1 MASTL
6 LPRSVAALVAAAA
19 VAAPIA
25 GCGSGGSS
33 SAGDAGADPAAF
45 LPASSPAY
53 VEAQVRPEGDLKTN
67 TEAVARKV
75 LATSDPSGKLIG
87 LLDKALADQGG
98 SYEKDIAPWLG
109 TRAGLAVTGA
119 GAAGGNGTPD
129 LAAAIASKDD
139 AAAEAFLA
147 REKGTTQREYRGVT
161 YRYKSGDDLAT
172 AVVDHAVVA
181 GTERGFRSAIDAQQ
195 GDALA
200 DAADFKKARATV
212 GTNGLGFAYVDPS
225 RAFDLA
231 LGAAGGAGSAGGAGA
246 AGGAGGTGAAKGVQQ
261 AQMLKGLLAGSGLRT
276 IAAKLD
282 VAADAVRIDAAAI
295 GLKSGT
301 AGVKGDGPGAAAAV
315 PAGSWLS
322 VGVGDVGGAVTR
334 QLGQL
339 GASGAT
345 GGMDPAAILQQLK
358 GSLGIDVQ
366 KDFLSWMG
374 DAAIFVRGTTV
385 SDLNGA
391 LVVQSKDPAKS
402 TAAIGKIRKL
412 LSTFGVKTGALTG
425 VAGAEGLTVG
435 AGSLPDAI
443 EVAAK
448 DDTFVIAYG
457 HDALKDALAGG
468 ARLGDTAAFKTAAG
482 LLGGAKPSL
491 FLDTPQVVT
500 LLASAAGSDPSF
512 AKAKPTLEAFGPAA
526 AGVTAEGDVTR
537 VKIAVAVP

>member
-1 MASTL
+1 MVPSL
-6 LPRSVAALVAAAA
+6 LHRSVAAFVAVAA
-19 VAAPIA
+19 VAVPIA

-33 SAGDAGADPAAF
+33 AGGDAGADPAAF

-75 LATSDPSGKLIG
+75 LATSDPSGKLVG

-119 GAAGGNGTPD
+119 GAAAGNGTPD

-147 REKGTTQREYRGVT
+147 RARGTTQREYRGVT
-161 YRYKSGDDLAT
+161 YRYKRADDLAT
-172 AVVDHAVVA
+172 ALVDHAVVA
-181 GTERGFRSAIDAQQ
+181 GTERGFRSAIDARQ

-200 DAADFKKARATV
+200 DGAAFKKARTTV
-212 GTNGLGFAYVDPS
+212 GTDGLGLAYVDPS

-231 LGAAGGAGSAGGAGA
+231 LGAAGSAG
-246 AGGAGGTGAAKGVQQ
+246 GAAKGVQQ
-261 AQMLKGLLAGSGLRT
+261 AQMLKGLLAGSGLQS

-295 GLKSGT
+295 GLKTAT
-301 AGVKGDGPGAAAAV
+301 AGAHGDGPGAAAAV

-322 VGVGDVGGAVTR
+322 VGIGDVGGAVTR

-345 GGMDPAAILQQLK
+345 GGIDPAAILQQFQ
-358 GSLGIDVQ
+358 GSLGLDVQ
-366 KDFLSWMG
+366 KDLLSWMG
-374 DAAIFVRGTTV
+374 DGAIFVRGT
-385 SDLNGA
+385 SMSELDGA
-391 LVVQSKDPAKS
+391 LVVQSKDPARS

-412 LSTFGVKTGALTG
+412 LSTFGISTGALTG

-448 DDTFVIAYG
+448 DDKFVIAYG
-457 HDALKDALAGG
+457 HAALKDALAGG
-468 ARLGDTAAFKTAAG
+468 APLGDTAPFKTAAG

-500 LLASAAGSDPSF
+500 LLASRAGSDPRF
-512 AKAKPTLEAFGPAA
+512 VKAKPTLDAFGPAA
-526 AGVTAEGDVTR
+526 AAVSSEGDVTR